1 MHGRR
6 LFPETRNRTD
16 QLMKAES
23 LVFGIAGIFLG
34 LIAGWLIGSQQ
45 ASTRPVPPAA
55 QQAAVPATG
64 GAGSPANTA
73 PPPLDQEKVRELK
86 DLADK
91 DPSNATPRTQL
102 GNLYFDAERYDDA
115 IRWYESAI
123 ELDPTNPDLSTDL
136 GVSFYY
142 TNQPDKALAQ
152 FRRSLEIEPKH
163 TKTMLN
169 QGIVLA
175 FGKQDLDGASKA
187 WERVVQLAP
196 DSPEGQAAKRALET
210 MKSAHP
216 TLGASAAPGSE

>member
-1 MHGRR
+1 
-6 LFPETRNRTD
+6 
-16 QLMKAES
+16 MKAES

-45 ASTRPVPPAA
+45 ASTRAVPPAA
-55 QQAAVPATG
+55 QQAAAPATTG
-64 GAGSPANTA
+64 GAGAPAANAA
-73 PPPLDQEKVRELK
+73 PPPLDEARIQELK

-91 DPSNATPRTQL
+91 DPSNATPRAQL

-115 IRWYESAI
+115 IRWYESAMK
-123 ELDPTNPDLSTDL
+123 LDPNNPDLSTDL

-142 TNQPDKALAQ
+142 TNQTDKALAQ
-152 FRRSLEIEPKH
+152 FKRSLEIEPKH

-196 DSPEGQAAKRALET
+196 DSPEGEAAKRALES